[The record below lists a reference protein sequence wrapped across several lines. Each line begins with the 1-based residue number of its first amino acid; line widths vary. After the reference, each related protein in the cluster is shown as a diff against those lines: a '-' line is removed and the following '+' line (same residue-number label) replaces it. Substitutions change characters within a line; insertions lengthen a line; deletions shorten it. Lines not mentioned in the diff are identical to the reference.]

1 MPMQNVHL
9 YRQGEL
15 YMTLHKEGKGTIAV
29 TLIFIAIINL
39 TMYRYGVND
48 MARWIVGGLSFFLA
62 VMVLQFFRNP
72 GRKISVLDNGKVYAP
87 ADGKVVVIE
96 DTIESEYFEDERLMI
111 SIFMSPLN
119 VHSNHHP
126 VSGTIS
132 YEKYHPGKYLVA
144 WHPKSS
150 TENERHTTVYNTGK
164 VEVLTRQIAGALAR
178 RIVNYTKTGDQ
189 VVQGGDMGFIK
200 FGSRVDIYLPV
211 GTKYNVKLG
220 QTVKNNVDVIAEI
233 PA

>member
-1 MPMQNVHL
+1 
-9 YRQGEL
+9 
-15 YMTLHKEGKGTIAV
+15 MTLHKEGKATIILGF
-29 TLIFIAIINL
+29 TILGILNL
-39 TMYRYGVND
+39 TLWRLVPIAWFNILLLIASLVIM
-48 MARWIVGGLSFFLA
+48 GLILW
-62 VMVLQFFRNP
+62 FFRNP
-72 GRKISVLDNGKVYAP
+72 NRQISKFDNSWVYAP

-96 DTIESEYFEDERLMI
+96 DTIESEYFKDERLMI

-126 VSGTIS
+126 VGGTIS

-164 VEVLTRQIAGALAR
+164 TEIMCRQIAGAMAR
-178 RIVNYTKTGDQ
+178 RIVNYVKKGDQ
-189 VVQGGDMGFIK
+189 VTQGGEMGFIK

-220 QTVKNNVDVIAEI
+220 QTVQSNVDVIAYI
-233 PA
+233 

>member
-1 MPMQNVHL
+1 
-9 YRQGEL
+9 
-15 YMTLHKEGKGTIAV
+15 MTLHREGKATITIGLIVSFLVCMTTYRYLGPSLIA
-29 TLIFIAIINL
+29 TLIYVTVGIIML
-39 TMYRYGVND
+39 L
-48 MARWIVGGLSFFLA
+48 I
-62 VMVLQFFRNP
+62 LQFFRDPQRIVLNP
-72 GRKISVLDNGKVYAP
+72 NNTDILAP

-111 SIFMSPLN
+111 SIFMSPIN

-126 VSGTIS
+126 VSGTIA

-150 TENERHTTVYNTGK
+150 TENERHTTVYDTGT

-178 RIVNYTKTGDQ
+178 RIVNYTKVGDT
-189 VVQGGDMGFIK
+189 VIQGGEMGFIK

-211 GTKYNVKLG
+211 GTKYNVKMG
-220 QTVKNNVDVIAEI
+220 QTVTSNVDVIATL
-233 PA
+233 

>member
-1 MPMQNVHL
+1 
-9 YRQGEL
+9 
-15 YMTLHKEGKGTIAV
+15 MTLHKEGKATI
-29 TLIFIAIINL
+29 IIALLFLSFINL
-39 TMYRYGVND
+39 TAWRYG
-48 MARWIVGGLSFFLA
+48 AHPILLGLMLGTSL
-62 VMVLQFFRNP
+62 VLFGLILWFFRKP
-72 GRKISVLDNGKVYAP
+72 TRSIPQLDNQLVYAP

-126 VSGTIS
+126 VGGTIS

-150 TENERHTTVYNTGK
+150 TENERHTTVYKTDK
-164 VEVLTRQIAGALAR
+164 AEILCRQIAGALAR
-178 RIVNYTKTGDQ
+178 RIVNYTSKGDQ
-189 VVQGGDMGFIK
+189 VTQGGEMGFIK

-211 GTKYNVKLG
+211 GTEYKVKLG
-220 QTVKNNVDVIAEI
+220 QTVNSRQDVIAVL
-233 PA
+233 